1 MICVNPII
9 TKIKSQM
16 FCSVLIYYGTS
27 MAVVWKVFT
36 SLTPLHL
43 GWKWPHSLKLLVV
56 RYTRCNSENI
66 DRRTFLKFEQFES
79 LNPSLVGTFSISCVM
94 KFCKS
99 ITFTEFV
106 KFVKVLN
113 TLLVNCFCWYQ
124 EAFIFLYIVKYS
136 RK

>member
-27 MAVVWKVFT
+27 MAVVFT